1 MGIALALPIRILFG
15 IRFSGNHLRQRI
27 IRVAVAMWVKGML
40 RGGRGEAI
48 QPPRLWRSLLV
59 LLALVSPV
67 AGAIPFDELQ
77 QSTDPRLLLDW
88 GKRYF
93 YGVQAPQSIDHAI
106 RLYCTAARLGNG
118 EAQYR
123 LGEIYGRTLTGKRDE
138 VLAAAWFLRAALSRY
153 GAAKAQLVQWDLT
166 GLEIPAEPECVLSAR
181 MVARTLPRTQPD
193 RATPDASTAETAARS
208 VGQDPVVG
216 RRLNGKAV
224 TRAEVEGLVRT
235 LAPGFGLNP
244 ELVLAVVEV
253 ESNFSPTVQSPK
265 QAQGLMQLIPA
276 TARRFGVADPWD
288 PHQNLRGG
296 MAYLRWLLD
305 HFGGDLRLALAG
317 YNAGEGAV
325 RDYGGIP
332 PFAETQNY
340 VRRIARVLGVSEEG
354 LSLVETRPQAAA
366 PALGA
371 PTREGLEADG

>member
-1 MGIALALPIRILFG
+1 MWRIDYEVTVAVRLKG
-15 IRFSGNHLRQRI
+15 KRVDRSRQRG
-27 IRVAVAMWVKGML
+27 ASW
-40 RGGRGEAI
+40 
-48 QPPRLWRSLLV
+48 RLGSSLLG
-59 LLALVSPV
+59 LLILVSPG
-67 AGAIPFDELQ
+67 AGAISFEELQ
-77 QSTDPRLLLDW
+77 RSTDPGLLLDW

-106 RLYCTAARLGNG
+106 RLYCAAARFGSG

-138 VLAAAWFLRAALSRY
+138 LLAAAWFLRAALSRY
-153 GAAKAQLVQWDLT
+153 DAAKGQLVQWDLG
-166 GLEIPAEPECVLSAR
+166 GLEIPAEPGCVLSAQ
-181 MVARTLPRTQPD
+181 MVARTLPRPQPVGPAPGPLAAKAD
-193 RATPDASTAETAARS
+193 GAVKDQQVAARPG
-208 VGQDPVVG
+208 VRGVNRG
-216 RRLNGKAV
+216 EIER
-224 TRAEVEGLVRT
+224 LVRT

-244 ELVLAVVEV
+244 ELVLAVVQV
-253 ESNFSPTVQSPK
+253 ESNFSPNAQSPK

-325 RDYGGIP
+325 RDHGGVP

-340 VRRIARVLGVSEEG
+340 VRRVAQVLGVTEEG
-354 LSLVETRPQAAA
+354 LSLLDPRSRT
-366 PALGA
+366 
-371 PTREGLEADG
+371 EGPSLASQRLM

>member
-1 MGIALALPIRILFG
+1 MTVVVWFNGKRVGRI
-15 IRFSGNHLRQRI
+15 QK
-27 IRVAVAMWVKGML
+27 A
-40 RGGRGEAI
+40 GE
-48 QPPRLWRSLLV
+48 PWRPCRSLL
-59 LLALVSPV
+59 LLLTLAAPA
-67 AGAIPFDELQ
+67 AGAIPFDALQ

-106 RLYCTAARLGNG
+106 RLYCAAARLGSG

-123 LGEIYGRTLTGKRDE
+123 LGEIYGRTLAGKRDE

-153 GAAKAQLVQWDLT
+153 DAAKGQLVQWDLT
-166 GLEIPAEPECVLSAR
+166 GLEIPAEPGCVLSAQ
-181 MVARTLPRTQPD
+181 MVARTLPRPQP
-193 RATPDASTAETAARS
+193 AGPPVTGPSEAVAKSN
-208 VGQDPVVG
+208 PVVKDPDIG
-216 RRLNGKAV
+216 PRPEWKAAK
-224 TRAEVEGLVRT
+224 RGEVERLVRS

-253 ESNFSPTVQSPK
+253 ESNFTPTAQSPK

-305 HFGGDLRLALAG
+305 HFEGDLRLALAG

-325 RDYGGIP
+325 RNHGGVP
-332 PFAETQNY
+332 PFAETRNY
-340 VRRIARVLGVSEEG
+340 VRRVARILGVTEEG
-354 LSLVETRPQAAA
+354 LSLVDTRPRAGG
-366 PALGA
+366 PSLGTRA
-371 PTREGLEADG
+371 REGLGADG